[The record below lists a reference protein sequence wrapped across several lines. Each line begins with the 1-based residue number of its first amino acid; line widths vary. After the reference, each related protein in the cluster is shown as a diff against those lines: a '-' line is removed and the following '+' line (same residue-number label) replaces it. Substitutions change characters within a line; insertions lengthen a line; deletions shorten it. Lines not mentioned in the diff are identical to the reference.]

1 MWGTDTS
8 EALGRFTKELSSRN
22 CYIDTHTSGDVTFV
36 EGRDPDDIRIVIAY
50 PSPSER
56 PRSILDS
63 RFYS

>member
-1 MWGTDTS
+1 M
-8 EALGRFTKELSSRN
+8 GRFTKELSSRN